1 MNQILGGGFTGRLFK
16 NVRSRQGLAYSVF
29 GAYGV
34 DYIHP
39 GTFSLGCQTKSE
51 STVQAIQ
58 AITSEVEKMRQ
69 TEVTDEELKL
79 AKESFLNSFVFNFDT
94 EGEIVTRL
102 LTYEYYDYPAD
113 FLLQTRERVE
123 KVTKADVLRV
133 AQKRL
138 RPDKVKIL
146 VVGNPEDFDKPLST
160 VGDVSTLD
168 VTIPPP
174 PQTSAAADQG

>member
-1 MNQILGGGFTGRLFK
+1 
-16 NVRSRQGLAYSVF
+16 
-29 GAYGV
+29 
-34 DYIHP
+34 
-39 GTFSLGCQTKSE
+39 
-51 STVQAIQ
+51 
-58 AITSEVEKMRQ
+58 MRQ